1 MPGDIGHFSSSMGL
15 SSTALYLLLAAL
27 RVAAMI
33 FGLGMLP
40 GIWVLWRARLKSRAL
55 EWAAWSALLIAYFF
69 LMPTLVRF
77 LEPKIGDA
85 KPEGLWTAYIATGFF
100 LVLLLPEPLRRAR
113 FLASRK
119 ENSHGER
126 RKRRKRVRT
135 SDSPPAE

>member
-55 EWAAWSALLIAYFF
+55 AWAAWSALLIAYFF

>member
-1 MPGDIGHFSSSMGL
+1 MGL
-15 SSTALYLLLAAL
+15 FATALYLLLAAL

-55 EWAAWSALLIAYFF
+55 QWAFWSAAFIAYFF
-69 LMPTLVRF
+69 LMPPLVDF
-77 LEPKIGDA
+77 LGPKIGDA
-85 KPEGLWTAYIATGFF
+85 KPEGLWTAYVATGFF

-113 FLASRK
+113 FLASRN

-126 RKRRKRVRT
+126 RKRRKRIRT
-135 SDSPPAE
+135 SDSPPSE

>member
-1 MPGDIGHFSSSMGL
+1 MGL
-15 SSTALYLLLAAL
+15 FAAAIYLLLAAL

-33 FGLGMLP
+33 FGFGMLP

-69 LMPTLVRF
+69 IMPTLVRF

-85 KPEGLWTAYIATGFF
+85 KPEGLWTAYVATGFF

-113 FLASRK
+113 FLASRSDK
-119 ENSHGER
+119 GHGER

-135 SDSPPAE
+135 SDSPPAAE